1 MQMSE
6 GLSEEYPAGSQG
18 EYMNK
23 FPGLALK
30 NLNRFRIAVKPPD
43 NVWSSG

>member
-6 GLSEEYPAGSQG
+6 GLPEGIRTGSQS
-18 EYMNK
+18 EYLSK

-43 NVWSSG
+43 NLWSFG

>member
-18 EYMNK
+18 EYLSK
-23 FPGLALK
+23 FPSLALK
-30 NLNRFRIAVKPPD
+30 NLNRFRIAVKSPD
-43 NVWSSG
+43 IVWSSG